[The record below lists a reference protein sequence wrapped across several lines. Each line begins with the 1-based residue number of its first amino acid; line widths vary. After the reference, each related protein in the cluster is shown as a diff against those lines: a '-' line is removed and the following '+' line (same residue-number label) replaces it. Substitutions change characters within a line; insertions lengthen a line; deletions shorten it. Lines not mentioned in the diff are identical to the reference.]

1 MNRLVK
7 NQDVNLASGRVVVHN
22 GTRDDWEGEGAETCL
37 KTRNVNSAS
46 SVMDEQTTAAQHS
59 VVGVRVEVCKRLGT
73 MWGFRVQLCNYI
85 LYSSHSV
92 YESTTNN

>member
-7 NQDVNLASGRVVVHN
+7 NQDVNLASDWVVVRD
-22 GTRDDWEGEGAETCL
+22 GTRDDGEGERAKARL

-46 SVMDEQTTAAQHS
+46 RVVDEQATAAQHS
-59 VVGVRVEVCKRLGT
+59 VVGVRAEVCKRLSI

-85 LYSSHSV
+85 LYSSHSG
-92 YESTTNN
+92 YEITTND

>member
-1 MNRLVK
+1 MNHLVK
-7 NQDVNLASGRVVVHN
+7 NQDVNLACGGVVVSN

-46 SVMDEQTTAAQHS
+46 SVVDEQATAAQHS
-59 VVGVRVEVCKRLGT
+59 VVGVRVEVCKRLSI
-73 MWGFRVQLCNYI
+73 MWGFRVQQCNYI
-85 LYSSHSV
+85 LYSSHSG